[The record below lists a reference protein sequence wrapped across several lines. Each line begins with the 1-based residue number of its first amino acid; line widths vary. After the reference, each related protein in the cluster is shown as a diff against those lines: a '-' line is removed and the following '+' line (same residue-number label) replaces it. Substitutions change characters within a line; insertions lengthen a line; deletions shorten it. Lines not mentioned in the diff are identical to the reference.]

1 MELGTQIRK
10 YRNERTL
17 SQEALAEKV
26 YVSRQTVSNWEN
38 DKSYPDVNSLVLLSE
53 VFEISLD
60 QLIKGDVEM
69 MKEQIDQTDQKKFER
84 LSNIFTI
91 LFLAVLITPVPLV
104 HFLSYAGLAIWI
116 VILGAGS
123 YAAMLVE
130 REKKKFDMQTYR
142 EIIAFTEG
150 KSLSEI
156 EKAREEGKRPYQ
168 KVLLAV
174 AFGAAG
180 IKSLRKRSGN
190 LCVKKEPQWRRK
202 AVCLHRNG
210 CLFLKKLIKIN

>member
-69 MKEQIDQTDQKKFER
+69 MKEQINQTDQKKFER

-130 REKKKFDMQTYR
+130 REKKKFAMQTYR

-174 AFGAAG
+174 ASGAAG
-180 IKSLRKRSGN
+180 VI
-190 LCVKKEPQWRRK
+190 VTMF
-202 AVCLHRNG
+202 
-210 CLFLKKLIKIN
+210 FLWLLG

>member
-174 AFGAAG
+174 ASGAAG
-180 IKSLRKRSGN
+180 IRSLRKRSGN
-190 LCVKKEPQWRRK
+190 LWVKKEPQWRRK

-210 CLFLKKLIKIN
+210 YLFLKKLIKMN

>member
-1 MELGTQIRK
+1 MELGKQIRK

-17 SQEALAEKV
+17 SQEALAEKI

-53 VFEISLD
+53 VFEVSLD
-60 QLIKGDVEM
+60 QLIKGDVEIM
-69 MKEQIDQTDQKKFER
+69 REEINRTDQKKFER

-104 HFLSYAGLAIWI
+104 HFLSYAGLAIWL
-116 VILGAGS
+116 VILAAGS
-123 YAAMLVE
+123 YVAMLVE
-130 REKKKFDMQTYR
+130 REKKKFNMQTYR

-174 AFGAAG
+174 ASGAIG
-180 IKSLRKRSGN
+180 VI
-190 LCVKKEPQWRRK
+190 VTMF
-202 AVCLHRNG
+202 
-210 CLFLKKLIKIN
+210 FLWILG

>member
-1 MELGTQIRK
+1 MERVTQIRK

-174 AFGAAG
+174 ASGAAG
-180 IKSLRKRSGN
+180 VI
-190 LCVKKEPQWRRK
+190 VTMF
-202 AVCLHRNG
+202 
-210 CLFLKKLIKIN
+210 FLWLLG